1 MVLILRNWY
10 DSKTEHHRI
19 MIPLI
24 PSYAITIHKS
34 QGQTLDKII
43 INLGHREFASGLTYT
58 ALSRAKK
65 LQNIRF
71 DTSFDNHFPSLL
83 RFKNIFTQNKFKKRL
98 QEETRLAGM
107 SIL

>member
-1 MVLILRNWY
+1 M
-10 DSKTEHHRI
+10 
-19 MIPLI
+19 
-24 PSYAITIHKS
+24 
-34 QGQTLDKII
+34 LDKII

-98 QEETRLAGM
+98 HEETRLAGM

>member
-1 MVLILRNWY
+1 
-10 DSKTEHHRI
+10 

-58 ALSRAKK
+58 ALSRTTK

-71 DTSFDNHFPSLL
+71 DTSFDNLFPNLL
-83 RFKNIFTQNKFKKRL
+83 RFKNIFRRKKFEKRL
-98 QEETRLAGM
+98 QEERRLAAL

>member
-1 MVLILRNWY
+1 
-10 DSKTEHHRI
+10 

-58 ALSRAKK
+58 ALSRTTK

-71 DTSFDNHFPSLL
+71 DTVLWGKSGQGQIWY
-83 RFKNIFTQNKFKKRL
+83 RRGKYRTVKIKK
-98 QEETRLAGM
+98 
-107 SIL
+107 